1 MSTHDQEPSQV
12 PAAPSTTAPFTAAP
26 PPPPSP
32 SPSPP
37 PQPPSQPLP
46 PSPRRP
52 TPWLALTV
60 TALVAALLAGGGTA
74 AVLTALDTDDDAGS
88 GTSQGLSHQ
97 DSPDAGDPGD
107 PGDPGKDEAPVTAT
121 RGSAPDWESVA
132 RAVRD
137 SVVAITVR
145 GAAGGGEGSGV
156 VVDDEGR
163 IITNHHVVD
172 GARTITVTLVDGR
185 VYDAELVGTDPTTD
199 VAVVALVDPPDDL
212 VPATLGD
219 SDGVVVGEPVMAVGN
234 PLGLASTATT
244 GIVSAVDRPVSTG
257 VPGAGELVVTNAI
270 QVDAAINPGNSG
282 GPLFDASGRVIGVN
296 SSILT
301 TSQSSGSIGLGFAI
315 PANLAQRVAEELVAD
330 GSADHAFLG
339 VRMSDGTATA
349 DRTTRVGA
357 TIEEV
362 VEDAP
367 AAEAGLRRGDVV
379 VAIDGEA
386 VSGAESL
393 TAQVRERGAGDEAT
407 LTVVRDGEV
416 LEVVVTL
423 ASRDG
428 AVPVPSSRG

>member
-26 PPPPSP
+26 FTAAPPPPPSP
-32 SPSPP
+32 SPPP
-37 PQPPSQPLP
+37 LSPSQPLP

-97 DSPDAGDPGD
+97 DSPDAGD